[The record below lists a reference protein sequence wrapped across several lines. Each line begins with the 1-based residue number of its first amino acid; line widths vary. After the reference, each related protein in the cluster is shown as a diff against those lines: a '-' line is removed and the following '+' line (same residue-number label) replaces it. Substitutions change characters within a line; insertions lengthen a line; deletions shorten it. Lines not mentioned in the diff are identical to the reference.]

1 VRPVPRGRRATRETP
16 ANGVFVVFVE
26 SQAQRAREVTVARRA
41 TRASVAKRVRR
52 VKEVRKARS
61 APVGKKEVTGKRVP
75 KAHLDPK
82 VFVARKAKEEKQDRK
97 VRKA

>member
-1 VRPVPRGRRATRETP
+1 VTRETP
-16 ANGVFVVFVE
+16 ANGVFVVCVE
-26 SQAQRAREVTVARRA
+26 SQAQGAKEVTVARRA

-82 VFVARKAKEEKQDRK
+82 VFVAKKVTRETEEKQGRK
-97 VRKA
+97 D